1 MKLAAYPGLSGPL
14 VEVDR
19 RTYGDVGGGDRP
31 GAGPALNSASQ
42 PEDATNNTALIDV
55 TRDSGQK
62 VAWEVSFNLLKTV
75 FRSASLAAVG
85 VGLALIVFFAV
96 QNFTGAASGNAAGG
110 LGNVAPPTE
119 DTGDNSAGGLEDE
132 TLELTVPKIS
142 IENMTVPT
150 AVPGEQALRDNA
162 AVRLPSTG
170 LPWEEEA
177 NVYIAGHELGY
188 PFTPSFRAFYDL
200 KKLEEG
206 DEIYITDADGREYA
220 YEVFEVLIVQ
230 PTDLWVLEPL
240 GGRNIVSLQVSETQ
254 QQVGD
259 ITPKRVVRAELV
271 DVTG

>member
-1 MKLAAYPGLSGPL
+1 M
-14 VEVDR
+14 
-19 RTYGDVGGGDRP
+19 
-31 GAGPALNSASQ
+31 
-42 PEDATNNTALIDV
+42 ALI
-55 TRDSGQK
+55 
-62 VAWEVSFNLLKTV
+62 A
-75 FRSASLAAVG
+75 
-85 VGLALIVFFAV
+85 FFAV

-110 LGNVAPPTE
+110 LGNVAQPTE
-119 DTGDNSAGGLEDE
+119 DAGDNSAGGLEDK

-142 IENMTVPT
+142 IENMTVPS
-150 AVPGEQALRDNA
+150 AVPDEQALRDNA
-162 AVRLPSTG
+162 AVRLPGTG
-170 LPWEEEA
+170 LPWEEKA

-200 KKLEEG
+200 KKMEEG

-240 GGRNIVSLQVSETQ
+240 EGRHIASLQVSETQ